1 MKQGLKTLIVGLAVV
16 GFANWAHAAATL
28 SIYDGVNPLMV
39 ITDNGGH
46 DLNGAMGQMLVVT
59 NLGVWNL
66 TIASAITKPALGSST
81 NPLMDITVQA
91 TSTSGGSLNYKFSDN
106 GFGPATGTLNAT
118 VSGHVISGA
127 AATVAYS
134 VFGDPANNV
143 LGGETVLLASTGTT
157 PLPVVA
163 SNSGPL
169 ALPTP
174 FSLTQDVTLNASGA
188 SDISVDASFN
198 VVPEPSTIGLVVVG
212 LLGVLG
218 IRRRKA

>member
-1 MKQGLKTLIVGLAVV
+1 MKQGYKTLIVGLAVV

-39 ITDNGGH
+39 ITDNGGG
-46 DLNGAMGQMLVVT
+46 DLNGGMGQMLVVT
-59 NLGVWNL
+59 NDGVWNL
-66 TIASAITKPALGSST
+66 TIASAITKPALGSPT

-127 AATVAYS
+127 AASVGYS
-134 VFGDPANNV
+134 VFGDPANV
-143 LGGETVLLASTGTT
+143 VGTETVLLASTGTT

-174 FSLTQDVTLNASGA
+174 FSLTQDVTLHASGA

-212 LLGVLG
+212 LLGMLG

>member
-1 MKQGLKTLIVGLAVV
+1 MKQGLKILIVGVAVV
-16 GFANWAHAAATL
+16 GFANWAHATATL
-28 SIYDGVNPLMV
+28 SIFDGVNPL
-39 ITDNGGH
+39 ISFTDNGGG
-46 DLNGAMGQMLVVT
+46 DLNSGVGQMFVVT
-59 NLGVWNL
+59 NVGIWSL
-66 TIASAITKPALGSST
+66 TITSAITKPALGSPT
-81 NPLMDITVQA
+81 NPLMDITIQA
-91 TSTSGGSLNYKFSDN
+91 VSTASGTLNYKFSDN

-127 AATVAYS
+127 GATVAYS
-134 VFGDPANNV
+134 VFGDPANV
-143 LGGETVLLASTGTT
+143 VGAETVLLASTGTT